1 MRSIFRVFRES
12 KRLCWTTGSI
22 QGVSALELDPSGSF
36 SSKRTL
42 ECSLDLRKKHSNRG
56 ELPSILVR
64 PSSNCYLLDIHHIKL
79 LCRPDKCYILD
90 PDNLAVRSFTKRLV
104 QKIKQDSDSTS
115 KNNNKESS
123 IAYIFLGSSRFVAFE
138 HIVLET
144 ALSEVMLKFNRRL
157 EIIKPI
163 LDILLNETSTN
174 PDASMLR
181 RLLAFRKSLSVFQTN
196 VEQVRYAV
204 SSLLKVDEDMDALY
218 LSRKVESGHH
228 EEVELLLEA
237 YDADLREL
245 ESQILSMK
253 TMIEETKRLYQH
265 SFKYSSEQNHANV
278 PFYGNWDSVRR
289 NGCSLSGG
297 TGILMLTIFST
308 FAMKYRSLQI
318 DTSGARSYQ
327 TLTNLFAFVD
337 DLETSMRLS
346 DHTKFN
352 KDEFGK
358 LLYKVVG
365 PGVEEK
371 EVQLIFKLFDQDKSG
386 FIEFDEIVKK

>member
-1 MRSIFRVFRES
+1 
-12 KRLCWTTGSI
+12 
-22 QGVSALELDPSGSF
+22 
-36 SSKRTL
+36 
-42 ECSLDLRKKHSNRG
+42 
-56 ELPSILVR
+56 
-64 PSSNCYLLDIHHIKL
+64 
-79 LCRPDKCYILD
+79 
-90 PDNLAVRSFTKRLV
+90 
-104 QKIKQDSDSTS
+104 
-115 KNNNKESS
+115 
-123 IAYIFLGSSRFVAFE
+123 
-138 HIVLET
+138 
-144 ALSEVMLKFNRRL
+144 MLKFNRRL

-253 TMIEETKRLYQH
+253 TMIEETNDFINTHL
-265 SFKYSSEQNHANV
+265 NTL
-278 PFYGNWDSVRR
+278 R
-289 NGCSLSGG
+289 NKIMRMSLFMEIGTLSAGTGALVGGILGMNLSNGFEEHPTAFFLVSGG